1 MCLGSH
7 ELLKYLKV
15 LVLFGIVLLCFTVRP
30 GADVKFRV
38 GFFTEFLVGG
48 RRQTRFTNESTLAS
62 TVTDRGRQPPA
73 VRAFP
78 EANLHQSP
86 GGKSEL
92 LPLPWA
98 DISDQVTF

>member
-1 MCLGSH
+1 M
-7 ELLKYLKV
+7 
-15 LVLFGIVLLCFTVRP
+15 
-30 GADVKFRV
+30 
-38 GFFTEFLVGG
+38 G

-62 TVTDRGRQPPA
+62 TVTDGGRQPQA

-86 GGKSEL
+86 GGKSEF